1 MSSWASIANE
11 KPEEKEIKLEEIE
24 VEKPKITAK
33 SQKKF
38 NIFFRSNILR
48 TPCKKFVS
56 FEDWE
61 YQYFYHL
68 TKLYDILAS
77 HLDTQEFSLN
87 RRKASLQRKFNY
99 MIFQKSSKYSLQ
111 GFELSENDQKQYDHY
126 IKCLPAI

>member
-11 KPEEKEIKLEEIE
+11 KPEEKEEIKPEI
-24 VEKPKITAK
+24 VSKKSTIVKPK
-33 SQKKF
+33 KKF
-38 NIFFRSNILR
+38 NIFLRANILR
-48 TPCKKFVS
+48 TPYKKFVS

-126 IKCLPAI
+126 IKCLPTI